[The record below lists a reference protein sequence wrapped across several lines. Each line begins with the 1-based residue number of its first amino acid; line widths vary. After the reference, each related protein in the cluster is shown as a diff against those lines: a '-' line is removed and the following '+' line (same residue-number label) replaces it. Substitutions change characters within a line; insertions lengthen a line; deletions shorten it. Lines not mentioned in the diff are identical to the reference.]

1 MDKENFSLK
10 WEAKKWEGGKSF
22 IYCIIIT
29 HNQKILSMPP
39 KQIHVA
45 KIQKKNCILLVLAWS
60 SNSKLQSPK
69 HYFKK
74 EIQYYGIQL

>member
-10 WEAKKWEGGKSF
+10 WEVKKWEGDKSF

-39 KQIHVA
+39 KQIRAA
-45 KIQKKNCILLVLAWS
+45 KIKKKKKLYFVSVSLIF
-60 SNSKLQSPK
+60 KLQTPISK
-69 HYFKK
+69 ALF
-74 EIQYYGIQL
+74 